1 MEMKVPPCHP
11 ERSPRRQESASSVL
25 HRKSR
30 FFVAALLRMTGRGVI
45 FEGACMTQIVTGC
58 LSPETVVHL
67 ERRLGEVGIRA
78 ANSGREVLQALG
90 GDPSPLLILNHSV
103 ESYEVLREIQ
113 RTPQL
118 EKTLVLYCLGA
129 PERHLAGALVKE
141 RGVHRVLFH
150 PLDPEELCRQVASI
164 LAIPLLTH
172 EAEEKRKILEGVASA
187 WEGLAPLVAQRLD
200 VLEQA
205 HVAMLEGRLSPELR
219 QRAEREAHNLA
230 GLLGTVGFAAGSRF
244 TLEME
249 HILQGGTRQSEP
261 NTLRFSDLVVALRL
275 ELEKTPVSLDWQYPP
290 AEQLPLL
297 LIAVPDPELA
307 ERLAVEAVSRRMR
320 VETAA
325 GLDAATSA
333 VAAAVPDVV
342 LLDLGFPEGPEQ
354 GLKFLAEL
362 SARTPP
368 VPALVL
374 TAHDRFTDRVEVARY
389 GGRGF
394 LSRSLAPDQI
404 LEAVADLLHRL
415 RARDTLVM
423 AVDDDRSTLLALR
436 ALLEPRGIAVTT
448 LDDPLR
454 FWEVFAECSPDLLL
468 LDVEMPHLNGI
479 ELCRVVRNDASRAV
493 VPVIFLT
500 VHTDPDTV
508 HRVFA
513 AGADDFVSK
522 PIVGPELVTR
532 IFNRLERS
540 RLHRSAAE
548 IDPLTGVANRRK
560 SAAVLEQFL
569 RLAERHGQPLCLG
582 VMTLDRF
589 REINTQYGHAAAD
602 EVLRHV
608 GQLLKR
614 TFTSEDIVGRW
625 GGGEFVV
632 GMCGLSRYDGVQ
644 RLAEVLEALRP
655 QRFSS
660 MAGAE
665 FGMSFSAGVAEY
677 AEDGA
682 DLQTLYRAAEE
693 TSRQATLVGGDR
705 VLPVGWSAVERRN
718 LSRVDV
724 ALVMADEAEAS
735 LLLNSFRTRGYR
747 TRWMRNGRQAAKAL
761 SGSVPKLKAR
771 AIVLD
776 ADPSGLDGLELL
788 RRLVRNGVLHRSRV
802 IVVTAPSVEDEVAAA
817 LKLGAFDHVA
827 KPFSIPVLVQR
838 VRRALEA
845 R

>member
-1 MEMKVPPCHP
+1 
-11 ERSPRRQESASSVL
+11 L
-25 HRKSR
+25 
-30 FFVAALLRMTGRGVI
+30 
-45 FEGACMTQIVTGC
+45 TQIVTGG
-58 LSPETVVHL
+58 LSAEIVGHL
-67 ERRLGEVGIRA
+67 QRRLGEVGIRA
-78 ANSGREVLQALG
+78 ANNGSEVLQALG
-90 GDPSPLLILNHSV
+90 GDPSPLLILNHSA
-103 ESYEVLREIQ
+103 ESDEVLQEIQ
-113 RTPQL
+113 RAPRLAT
-118 EKTLVLYCLGA
+118 TVVLYCLEG
-129 PERHLAGALVKE
+129 PEPHLASRLVKE

-150 PLDPEELCRQVASI
+150 PLDPEDLCRQVASI
-164 LAIPLLTH
+164 LGMPLLPN
-172 EAEEKRKILEGVASA
+172 EEDSRQKILKGVASA
-187 WEGLAPLVAQRLD
+187 WEGLAPIVAQRLN
-200 VLEQA
+200 VLELA
-205 HVAMLEGRLSPELR
+205 RAAMLEGRLNPELR

-244 TLEME
+244 ALEME
-249 HILQGGTRQSEP
+249 HILQRGTRQTEP
-261 NTLRFSDLVVALRL
+261 YTLRFSDLVVALRL
-275 ELEKTPVSLDWQYPP
+275 ELEKTPASVHQQYPP
-290 AEQLPLL
+290 ADQLPLL
-297 LIAVPDPELA
+297 LIVVPDQELA
-307 ERLAVEAVSRRMR
+307 ERLAVEAVSHRMR
-320 VETAA
+320 VATAG
-325 GLDAATSA
+325 GLNAATNAIAA
-333 VAAAVPDVV
+333 VAPDAV

-354 GLKFLAEL
+354 GLKLLADL
-362 SARTPP
+362 SARTPA

-374 TAHDRFTDRVEVARY
+374 TAHDRFTDRVEVARC

-394 LSRSLAPDQI
+394 LSSSLAPREI
-404 LEAVADLLHRL
+404 LEAVAELLHRL
-415 RARDTLVM
+415 RARDTRVM
-423 AVDDDRSTLLALR
+423 AVDDDRPTLLALR

-454 FWEVFAECSPDLLL
+454 FWEVFAESAPDLLL
-468 LDVEMPHLNGI
+468 LDVEMPHLDGI
-479 ELCRVVRNDASRAV
+479 ELCRVVRNDAVRAA

-500 VHTDPDTV
+500 VHTDSETV

-560 SAAVLEQFL
+560 SASTLEQFL

-614 TFTSEDIVGRW
+614 TLTSEDIVGRW

-655 QRFSS
+655 QRFTS
-660 MAGAE
+660 MAGTE

-682 DLQTLYRAAEE
+682 DLQALYRAAEE
-693 TSRQATLVGGDR
+693 TARQATRAGGDR
-705 VLPVGWSAVERRN
+705 VLPVGWCASERRN

-735 LLLNSFRTRGYR
+735 LLLNTFRTRGYR
-747 TRWMRNGRQAAKAL
+747 TRWMRNGKQAAKAL
-761 SGSVPKLKAR
+761 SGSVPRVRAR

-776 ADPSGLDGLELL
+776 ADVPGLDGLELL
-788 RRLVRNGVLHRSRV
+788 RCLVRDGILRRSRV
-802 IVVTAPSVEDEVAAA
+802 IMVTAPSVEDEVAAA

-827 KPFSIPVLVQR
+827 KPFSVPVLVQR

>member
-1 MEMKVPPCHP
+1 L
-11 ERSPRRQESASSVL
+11 A
-25 HRKSR
+25 
-30 FFVAALLRMTGRGVI
+30 
-45 FEGACMTQIVTGC
+45 QIVTVG
-58 LSPETVVHL
+58 LSPEIVEHL
-67 ERRLGEVGIRA
+67 ERRLCEVGIRA
-78 ANSGREVLQALG
+78 ANNGGEALQALG
-90 GDPSPLLILNHSV
+90 GGQSTLLILNHSV
-103 ESYEVLREIQ
+103 ESDEVLREIQ
-113 RTPQL
+113 RTPRL
-118 EKTLVLYCLGA
+118 EKTLVLYCLGG

-141 RGVHRVLFH
+141 HGVHRVFFH
-150 PLDPEELCRQVASI
+150 PLDPEELCSQVASI
-164 LAIPLLTH
+164 LGVPLLSS
-172 EAEEKRKILEGVASA
+172 EADEKQKILEGVASA
-187 WEGLAPLVAQRLD
+187 WEGLAPLVAQRLN

-205 HVAMLEGRLSPELR
+205 RVAMLEGRLSPELR
-219 QRAEREAHNLA
+219 QRAEGEAHNLA

-249 HILQGGTRQSEP
+249 HILQRGTQQSEP

-275 ELEKTPVSLDWQYPP
+275 ELEKAPVSVEQQYPP
-290 AEQLPLL
+290 ADPLPLL
-297 LIAVPDPELA
+297 LIAVPDQELA
-307 ERLAVEAVSRRMR
+307 GKLAVEAVSRGMC
-320 VETAA
+320 VETVAA
-325 GLDAATSA
+325 LDAATTA

-342 LLDLGFPEGPEQ
+342 LLDLSFPEGPER
-354 GLKFLAEL
+354 GLKLLAEL
-362 SARTPP
+362 SARTPA

-394 LSRSLAPDQI
+394 LSRSLAPGQI
-404 LEAVADLLHRL
+404 LEAVAELLQRV
-415 RARDTLVM
+415 RALDTRVM

-436 ALLEPRGIAVTT
+436 ALLEPRGIALTT

-454 FWEVFAECSPDLLL
+454 FWEVFAESSPDLLV
-468 LDVEMPHLNGI
+468 LDVEMPHLDGI
-479 ELCRVVRNDASRAV
+479 ELCRVVRNDAVRAA

-500 VHTDPDTV
+500 VHTDSDTV

-522 PIVGPELVTR
+522 PIVGPELISR

-560 SAAVLEQFL
+560 SAAGLEQLL

-589 REINTQYGHAAAD
+589 HEINTQYGHAAAD
-602 EVLRHV
+602 EVLRYV

-632 GMCGLSRYDGVQ
+632 GMSGLSRYDGVQ

-655 QRFSS
+655 QKFSS
-660 MAGAE
+660 RAGTE

-693 TSRQATLVGGDR
+693 TARQATVAGGDR
-705 VLPVGWSAVERRN
+705 VLPVGWSAEQRRN

-747 TRWMRNGRQAAKAL
+747 TRWMRNGKQAAKAL
-761 SGSVPKLKAR
+761 SGSVPKVKAR
-771 AIVLD
+771 AVVLD
-776 ADPSGLDGLELL
+776 ADLPGLDGLELL
-788 RRLVRNGVLHRSRV
+788 RRLVRDGIRSRV
-802 IVVTAPSVEDEVAAA
+802 IMVTAPSVDDEVAAA

-838 VRRALEA
+838 VRRAVEA